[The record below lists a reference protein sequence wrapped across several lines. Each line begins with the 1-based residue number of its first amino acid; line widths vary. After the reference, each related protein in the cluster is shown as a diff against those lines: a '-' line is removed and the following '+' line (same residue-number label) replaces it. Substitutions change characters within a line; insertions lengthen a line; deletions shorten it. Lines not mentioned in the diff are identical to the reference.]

1 MTEDNQSREGEDE
14 LRYDLKSAREAAEYL
29 RISEATVWRY
39 VDQDLI
45 PAYRLG
51 PKRVWFKRSDLDRL
65 LEPLKGPGAKKER
78 KVNKDY
84 KAIATF
90 PMETGAR
97 GSWEAFDRAA
107 DLRER
112 IMERRRGEVF
122 SDSTEIINAARE
134 ARTREMTD
142 REL

>member
-1 MTEDNQSREGEDE
+1 MHMSSDESAPEPEDI
-14 LRYDLKSAREAAEYL
+14 RYDLKSAKDAADYL

-51 PKRVWFKRSDLDRL
+51 PKRVWFKRADLDQL
-65 LEPLKGPGAKKER
+65 LQPLRGKER
-78 KVNKDY
+78 KMNKNY

-90 PMETGAR
+90 SVEAGAR
-97 GSWEAFDRAA
+97 GSWDAFDRAA

-134 ARTREMTD
+134 QRTRE
-142 REL
+142 L

>member
-1 MTEDNQSREGEDE
+1 MSEKNAPQDDHSADV
-14 LRYDLKSAREAAEYL
+14 RYDLKSAKEAAEYL

-65 LEPLKGPGAKKER
+65 LEPLKGTGARKER
-78 KVNKDY
+78 KERKLNKEY
-84 KAIATF
+84 KAITTF
-90 PMETGAR
+90 PMEAGAR
-97 GSWEAFDRAA
+97 GSWDAFDRAA

-112 IMERRRGEVF
+112 IMARRRGEVF

-134 ARTREMTD
+134 ARTA
-142 REL
+142 EL

>member
-1 MTEDNQSREGEDE
+1 MSTDEFATEPEDI
-14 LRYDLKSAREAAEYL
+14 RYDLKSAKEAADYL

-39 VDQDLI
+39 VDQDII

-51 PKRVWFKRSDLDRL
+51 PKRVWFKREDLDRL
-65 LEPLKGPGAKKER
+65 LKPLKGPGEKKER
-78 KVNKDY
+78 KVNKNY

-90 PMETGAR
+90 PMEAGAR
-97 GSWEAFDRAA
+97 SSWDAFDRAA

-112 IMERRRGEVF
+112 IMARRGGVVF

-134 ARTREMTD
+134 ARSDEV
-142 REL
+142 